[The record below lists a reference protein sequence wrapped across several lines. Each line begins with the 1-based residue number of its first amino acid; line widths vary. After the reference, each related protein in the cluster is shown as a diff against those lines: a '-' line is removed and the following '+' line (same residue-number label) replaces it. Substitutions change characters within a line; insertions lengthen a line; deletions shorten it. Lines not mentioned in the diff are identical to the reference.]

1 MLLRRNFLGFAFF
14 ASLLLHGLLLW
25 HLPSLY
31 FSRATAPVPRELEL
45 SFSRIRMQTSA
56 TTVPGSITP
65 AESREPRPRPPEAAP
80 PPPDQP
86 ATPPEEAA
94 ENTAAAEL
102 PSFGALDL
110 RPPPVRDLP
119 TDTSAHLFDSRLAA
133 RIDAARARPR
143 SRSLPSEEASS
154 LADTTRTIGGRQGV

>member
-1 MLLRRNFLGFAFF
+1 MGFAFF